1 MAKVETLVKFLDY
14 IRKHPEANDREIAEA
29 IGVTQRYVRECK
41 RDVKLLKHH
50 LLDLVLGNE
59 DIRILLSKFNPL
71 SKNWGELH
79 SSSWV

>member
-50 LLDLVLGNE
+50 LLDLVLGK
-59 DIRILLSKFNPL
+59 RCGKMSRAK
-71 SKNWGELH
+71 
-79 SSSWV
+79 